1 MLSIFSLSGRIL
13 QAPAYYKL
21 ESPRPKTAT
30 KIDLYWITVLLM
42 SIPSDGTALVIIGSF
57 EDCGETDD
65 AMSYDIQRDNS
76 F

>member
-30 KIDLYWITVLLM
+30 KIDLHWITVLLM
-42 SIPSDGTALVIIGSF
+42 HSFRRNCPSYNWFLRRLW
-57 EDCGETDD
+57 
-65 AMSYDIQRDNS
+65 RDWWCNVVWYPKR
-76 F
+76 